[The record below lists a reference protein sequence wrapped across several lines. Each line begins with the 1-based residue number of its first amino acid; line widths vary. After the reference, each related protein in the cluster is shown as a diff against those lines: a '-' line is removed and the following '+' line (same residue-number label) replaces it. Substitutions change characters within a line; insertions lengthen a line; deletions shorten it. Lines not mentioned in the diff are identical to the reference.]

1 MLYCKELNLNSNVS
15 NKLPSGVV
23 ATENHD
29 GRRRSKKYRKNGEK
43 KKIES
48 PPQLFI
54 GKLWKNHEKGKK
66 KKWSANQ
73 KRVRESVTRGEG
85 ISTPRVC
92 PKTIPL
98 IELVKSNVIY

>member
-1 MLYCKELNLNSNVS
+1 VREVKKALLTRQPLYILYCKELNLNSNVS

-48 PPQLFI
+48 PP
-54 GKLWKNHEKGKK
+54 
-66 KKWSANQ
+66 
-73 KRVRESVTRGEG
+73 
-85 ISTPRVC
+85 
-92 PKTIPL
+92 
-98 IELVKSNVIY
+98 

>member
-1 MLYCKELNLNSNVS
+1 MEK
-15 NKLPSGVV
+15 P
-23 ATENHD
+23 
-29 GRRRSKKYRKNGEK
+29 RKR
-43 KKIES
+43 
-48 PPQLFI
+48 
-54 GKLWKNHEKGKK
+54 KK